1 MAKKQTTTK
10 TAKQGE
16 WIDSNSKP
24 KYYIVMDSDMDLV
37 CQGEWDE
44 VKEALEEIMDG
55 NDDDGNLE
63 MLSDFKLYELNAGK
77 SIKYIPHVPASV
89 SL

>member
-10 TAKQGE
+10 TATT
-16 WIDSNSKP
+16 SKP
-24 KYYIVMDSDMDLV
+24 KYYIVLDSDMELV
-37 CQGEWDE
+37 CQGEWDDIKYE
-44 VKEALEEIMDG
+44 LEEIMDD
-55 NDDDGNLE
+55 NSDSENRE

>member
-10 TAKQGE
+10 TAT
-16 WIDSNSKP
+16 ISKP
-24 KYYIVMDSDMDLV
+24 KYYIVLDSDMELV

-44 VKEALEEIMDG
+44 VQIALEEIMEG
-55 NDDDGNLE
+55 NDDDDNVK

-77 SIKYIPHVPASV
+77 SIKYIPQVPASV

>member
-10 TAKQGE
+10 TATV
-16 WIDSNSKP
+16 SKP
-24 KYYIVMDSDMDLV
+24 KYYIVLDSDMELV

-44 VKEALEEIMDG
+44 VQIALEEIMEG
-55 NDDDGNLE
+55 NDDDDNVK

>member
-10 TAKQGE
+10 TATT
-16 WIDSNSKP
+16 SKP
-24 KYYIVMDSDMDLV
+24 KYYIVLDSDMDLV

-44 VKEALEEIMDG
+44 VKEALEEIMEG

-63 MLSDFKLYELNAGK
+63 MLSDFKLYELGAGK
-77 SIKYIPHVPASV
+77 SIKYIPQVPASV